1 MVRDEVSPTGD
12 GKKSIESVEMG
23 LTKTRKIS
31 ANRETIRQ
39 AIVQHLRIVVK
50 TTQAHSRWIEKQ
62 SGVSSVQL
70 WAMWQLFAEPGQKVS
85 DLSKALSIHQSTA
98 SNMLD
103 KLEDKKLIRRDRSGP
118 DQRVVQLY
126 LTAKGAALLSN
137 APRPAQGPVTDAL
150 HHMTDEELHQLQSGL
165 QALIQHM
172 SDAAEDG
179 ALTPILHE
187 LT

>member
-1 MVRDEVSPTGD
+1 MLEKSAPDIGSS
-12 GKKSIESVEMG
+12 KKRIESTEMT
-23 LTKTRKIS
+23 LTKNRKSS
-31 ANRETIRQ
+31 ANQEAISQ
-39 AIVQHLRIVVK
+39 AIVQNLRIVVK

-62 SGVSSVQL
+62 SGVSGVQL

-118 DQRVVQLY
+118 DQRVVKLY
-126 LTAKGAALLSN
+126 LTSKGTELLSD

-150 HHMTDEELHQLQSGL
+150 HRMTDEELSQLQSGL
-165 QALIQHM
+165 QALIRHM
-172 SDAAEDG
+172 AVTAEDG
-179 ALTPILHE
+179 ALSPILPE
-187 LT
+187 LM

>member
-1 MVRDEVSPTGD
+1 MA
-12 GKKSIESVEMG
+12 KKRIQNVATG
-23 LTKTRKIS
+23 LTRTAKTE
-31 ANRETIRQ
+31 ADRENTCQ
-39 AIVQHLRIVVK
+39 AIVQDLRIVVK

-62 SGVSSVQL
+62 SGVSGVQL

-85 DLSKALSIHQSTA
+85 DLSQALSIHQSTA

-126 LTAKGAALLSN
+126 LTAKGTELLSS
-137 APRPAQGPVTDAL
+137 APRPAQGPVTEAL
-150 HHMTDEELHQLQSGL
+150 NRMNDKELIKLRSGL

-172 SDAAEDG
+172 SVEAEDG
-179 ALTPILHE
+179 ALTPILPE

>member
-1 MVRDEVSPTGD
+1 MTIAENSMQ
-12 GKKSIESVEMG
+12 SASEG
-23 LTKTRKIS
+23 LTKNDR
-31 ANRETIRQ
+31 AEAGRENTCQ
-39 AIVQHLRIVVK
+39 TIVQDLRVIVK

-62 SGVSSVQL
+62 CGVSGVQL

-103 KLEDKKLIRRDRSGP
+103 KLELKKLIRRDRSGP

-126 LTAKGAALLSN
+126 LTQKGIDLLSD
-137 APRPAQGPVTDAL
+137 APRPAQGPVTEAL
-150 HHMTDEELHQLQSGL
+150 NRMTDEELLKLQSGL

-172 SDAAEDG
+172 PVAIKDG
-179 ALTPILHE
+179 GLTPILPE

>member
-1 MVRDEVSPTGD
+1 MTRKKITNTGIAS
-12 GKKSIESVEMG
+12 KKFESIAMG
-23 LTKTRKIS
+23 LTKTRKTS

-39 AIVQHLRIVVK
+39 AIVQDLRIVVK

-62 SGVSSVQL
+62 SGVSGVQL

-118 DQRVVQLY
+118 DQRVVKLY
-126 LTAKGAALLSN
+126 LTSKGTELLSD

-150 HHMTDEELHQLQSGL
+150 NRMTDEELNQLQSGL
-165 QALIQHM
+165 QALIKHM
-172 SDAAEDG
+172 SVAAEDG
-179 ALTPILHE
+179 ALTPILPE

>member
-1 MVRDEVSPTGD
+1 MAE
-12 GKKSIESVEMG
+12 KKITQKRAAAKKIERIAMG
-23 LTKTRKIS
+23 LTKTRKTS

-39 AIVQHLRIVVK
+39 AIVQDLRVVVK

-62 SGVSSVQL
+62 CGVSGVQL

-126 LTAKGAALLSN
+126 LTDKGTALLSD

-150 HHMTDEELHQLQSGL
+150 NRMTDDELNKLQSGL

-172 SDAAEDG
+172 AVAAEDG
-179 ALTPILHE
+179 ALTPIWPE

>member
-1 MVRDEVSPTGD
+1 V
-12 GKKSIESVEMG
+12 
-23 LTKTRKIS
+23 
-31 ANRETIRQ
+31 
-39 AIVQHLRIVVK
+39 VVK

-62 SGVSSVQL
+62 CGVSGVQL

-126 LTAKGAALLSN
+126 LTDKGTALLSD

-150 HHMTDEELHQLQSGL
+150 NRMTDDELNKLQSGL

-172 SDAAEDG
+172 AVAAEDG
-179 ALTPILHE
+179 ALTPIWPE